1 MSRPLITTVGCCT
14 STTARIAITAKNGLS
29 HARLAFR
36 SGEGAFQERTLRLS
50 RPEGSSFLHGS
61 FELEGLAAS
70 STVEYAV
77 AVSASEEGLP
87 SIQEL
92 SCAGGLSRFRLLP
105 PPGQPLR
112 IGLVSC
118 NGCHTVTE
126 ASRRHAMWKR
136 LGEVVAAG
144 EVDLLI
150 HLGDQIYADH
160 IREAWQRAGHDDC
173 LTPQNEEL
181 MKRLRESFRAVYC
194 ETWQRPEIAAVLGSV
209 PSMMMW
215 DDHDIFDGWGS
226 HDEVTPADHAFFEA
240 ARTAFSEFQARLN
253 PPGFSDSFG
262 FGWVSNGLGV
272 LVLDGRSHRNWRDQ
286 TIIGRKQWA
295 ETDAWLEAQLGA
307 GLKRLFVVT
316 GVPPLH
322 AKVAAASK
330 ILEKLG
336 LTSFLGDV
344 RDSWMEPNN
353 AEELRKLLNRLFDF
367 RKRSPGTEVT
377 LVGGD
382 VHVGTTARLRSR
394 MPSHKRNDSDQ
405 PEITQVVSS
414 GIGSEPPNGLI
425 RKVVEFGIGSDSV
438 DMYQDLFCGRLL
450 ELPGNPDGRLLFR
463 RNFAVLDLGSS
474 GKDGWDSDGNLRV
487 RYYAEGLDRP
497 IEQTLLAL

>member
-14 STTARIAITAKNGLS
+14 STTARIAITAKNGQS

-36 SGEGAFQERTLRLS
+36 SGEGAFQERTLRLC

-77 AVSASEEGLP
+77 AVSVTEEGLP
-87 SIQEL
+87 SLQEL
-92 SCAGGLSRFRLLP
+92 ACAGGLSRFRLLP
-105 PPGQPLR
+105 PLGQPLR

-118 NGCHTVTE
+118 NGSHTVTE
-126 ASRRHAMWKR
+126 PFRRHAMWKR

-160 IREAWQRAGHDDC
+160 IREAWQRGNLDDY

-181 MKRLRESFRAVYC
+181 MHRLRESFRALYC

-226 HDEVTPADHAFFEA
+226 HDEVTPSDQAFFEA
-240 ARTAFSEFQARLN
+240 ARTAFEEFQGRLN
-253 PPGFSDSFG
+253 PPGFRGSFG
-262 FGWVSNGLGV
+262 FGWVSNGLGL
-272 LVLDGRSHRNWRDQ
+272 LVLDGRSHRNWKEQ
-286 TIIGRKQWA
+286 TIIGREQWA
-295 ETDAWLEAQLGA
+295 EADAWLEAQA
-307 GLKRLFVVT
+307 GEGLHRLYVVT
-316 GVPPLH
+316 GIPPLH

-330 ILEKLG
+330 VVEKLG

-353 AEELRKLLNRLFDF
+353 AEELRKLLNRLFEF
-367 RKRSPGTEVT
+367 RKRSPGTGVT
-377 LVGGD
+377 VVSGD

-394 MPSHKRNDSDQ
+394 VPFHKRNDSDQ

-414 GIGSEPPNGLI
+414 GIGSEPPTGLI

-463 RNFAVLDLGSS
+463 RNFAVLDPGGS
-474 GKDGWDSDGNLRV
+474 GREGWDPDRNLRV
-487 RYYAEGLDRP
+487 RYYGEGLDRP